1 MENEKWKMENG
12 KWFSALK
19 VPVSRVSNIMIVF
32 TAAEGN
38 VCGARH
44 RVTMIEPTP
53 LIRETEAISPGAFL
67 QR

>member
-1 MENEKWKMENG
+1 MENEKWKICFDLSE
-12 KWFSALK
+12 
-19 VPVSRVSNIMIVF
+19 VTVSGVSNCMVISP
-32 TAAEGN
+32 TAEGKI
-38 VCGARH
+38 CGARH